1 MGDAPEVASE
11 EDTADT
17 LLGRM
22 RNLAIDVNG
31 KDDLAY
37 FGKNTFSKEC
47 AMLGYNFYHLLSELG
62 IFTFAE
68 PPSYHGSSQDNRV
81 GIISILY
88 LFYKYQLNS
97 SDMALNL
104 ATTLLYLEETPRD
117 KLDQFMATRRTSA
130 GVFNLV
136 VYSAYLAHA
145 WNDDVTIRLRD
156 WYADVGRIY
165 FHSISEMNAF
175 VWSVLDELRGFK
187 LFAEERRVRR
197 IIRKLCQ
204 SPRDA

>member
-1 MGDAPEVASE
+1 MGEASE
-11 EDTADT
+11 EDTADS
-17 LLGRM
+17 LLVKLRG
-22 RNLAIDVNG
+22 LTIDFSS

-47 AMLGYNFYHLLSELG
+47 AMLGFNFHRLLSELG
-62 IFTFAE
+62 IFALNQEVGGF
-68 PPSYHGSSQDNRV
+68 PSGDSRV
-81 GIISILY
+81 GVISVLY

-104 ATTLLYLEETPRD
+104 ATTYVHLEEISKEKMTV
-117 KLDQFMATRRTSA
+117 FMASRRTSA
-130 GVFNLV
+130 GVFNLI

-145 WNDDVTIRLRD
+145 WNDDVTIRLKD

-165 FHSISEMNAF
+165 FPRITEMNDF
-175 VWSVLDELRGFK
+175 VWSLLEGLREFK

-197 IIRKLCQ
+197 VIRKLCQ
-204 SPRDA
+204 SPTDT